1 MEILKYKYFKSANV
15 LQHKYS
21 QNFIS
26 LVTTF
31 FSTNDNM
38 VVLRW
43 QIVNKVR
50 KSPCKL
56 RGNALWWSVVF
67 YEIKTEQLSAPTGL
81 VWFGVPWRCRQQVCL
96 QSVRPVINSQGL
108 YQWSH
113 THGSSVTHL
122 FPLLVS
128 ECTFT
133 VNYIEL
139 TAVHWD
145 STVNYNMKHL
155 QI

>member
-1 MEILKYKYFKSANV
+1 MKWKYSSTSTSNVYLSANV

-81 VWFGVPWRCRQQVCL
+81 V
-96 QSVRPVINSQGL
+96 
-108 YQWSH
+108 
-113 THGSSVTHL
+113 
-122 FPLLVS
+122 
-128 ECTFT
+128 
-133 VNYIEL
+133 
-139 TAVHWD
+139 
-145 STVNYNMKHL
+145 
-155 QI
+155 